1 VKITHE
7 FTVASPPDTVWA
19 FFQDVPAVSQC
30 LPGAELLED
39 KGDGVYSG
47 KVSVKLGPMTATFEG
62 EAKVTPNPAERSGT
76 IEGKGV
82 DRRGGSRGQ
91 VKVEYRLTP
100 ENGGTRVVIDADVIL
115 SGAAAQFGRTGLI
128 NEMSNRLIG
137 EFVDCVEGKLTAE
150 TPEEA
155 AQVKAAEVRGFT
167 LLLRSLWAWLR
178 RLIGRR

>member
-1 VKITHE
+1 
-7 FTVASPPDTVWA
+7 
-19 FFQDVPAVSQC
+19 
-30 LPGAELLED
+30 
-39 KGDGVYSG
+39 
-47 KVSVKLGPMTATFEG
+47 M
-62 EAKVTPNPAERSGT
+62 
-76 IEGKGV
+76 

-91 VKVEYRLTP
+91 VKVEYRLSP
-100 ENGGTRVVIDADVIL
+100 ENGGTRVVIDADVVL